1 MNNINK
7 NYFITFGVSLLV
19 MIAIAVTVFM
29 LMLPKQSAITKGVV
43 QDYQS
48 ISKSEY
54 TFEATKAISSEPLKK
69 QYNIPSLEFNNVLST
84 LVSKEEPRKIAAI
97 HTEYMQIC
105 RLWRNGSYE
114 ELTPVVHG

>member
-19 MIAIAVTVFM
+19 MIAIAVIVFM

-54 TFEATKAISSEPLKK
+54 TFEATKAISSEPLKN
-69 QYNIPSLEFNNVLST
+69 NIQFHLM
-84 LVSKEEPRKIAAI
+84 I
-97 HTEYMQIC
+97 
-105 RLWRNGSYE
+105 
-114 ELTPVVHG
+114 